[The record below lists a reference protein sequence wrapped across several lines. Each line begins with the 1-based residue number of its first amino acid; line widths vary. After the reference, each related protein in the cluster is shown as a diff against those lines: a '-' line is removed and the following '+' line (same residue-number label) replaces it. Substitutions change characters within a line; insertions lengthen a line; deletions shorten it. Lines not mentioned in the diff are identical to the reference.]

1 MTASINRLQ
10 DVARDRS
17 PWGFPLLYLGWA
29 YLFWLPVLLSEAS
42 VWSFPN
48 VVFFLIGGASPL
60 LAGLALAWLTGGRE
74 RLREMGRRLVDV
86 RRITPRWWLVV
97 LLFWLAFDLL
107 VAGAAL
113 VLGVTDQPLALA
125 WDLLTDPGALAFLLL
140 LSFVFPLVEE
150 VGLRGYW
157 LDALQERYSPTV
169 AGVVNGSTWALWHAP
184 FVWLPGYYANTTF
197 DPELWWWLPSIV
209 LQTLL
214 IVWVYNN
221 TGRSILAVLLFHGTM
236 NLTGEFL
243 GLAPELFP
251 VSLVVTALLAAVLVG
266 YWRRT
271 RSTGAGGEPRHQHG
285 GTEVSKP

>member
-1 MTASINRLQ
+1 MNHSNRWQ
-10 DVARDRS
+10 GVARNLS

-29 YLFWLPVLLSEAS
+29 FLFWSPILVSEAS

-60 LAGLALAWLTGGRE
+60 LAGLALAWLTGGRP
-74 RLREMGRRLVDV
+74 RLRDMGRRLVDV
-86 RRITPRWWLVV
+86 RRISPRWWLVV

-107 VAGAAL
+107 VAGVAL
-113 VLGVTDQPLALA
+113 ALGVTDRPLELV
-125 WDLLTDPGALAFLLL
+125 WSLLTDPSALAFVLL

-169 AGVVNGSTWALWHAP
+169 AGLVNGSTWALWHAP
-184 FVWLPGYYANTTF
+184 FVWFPGYYANTTF

-221 TGRSILAVLLFHGTM
+221 TDRSILAVLLFHGTM

-251 VSLVVTALLAAVLVG
+251 VTLVGTALLAAVLVVA
-266 YWRRT
+266 WRRNPPV
-271 RSTGAGGEPRHQHG
+271 GATAESPSGRHG
-285 GTEVSKP
+285 GTDASEQ

>member
-1 MTASINRLQ
+1 MTNRFQRLQ

-29 YLFWLPVLLSEAS
+29 FLFWSPILVSEAS

-48 VVFFLIGGASPL
+48 VVLFLVGGASPL
-60 LAGLALAWLTGGRE
+60 LAGLALAWLTGGRP
-74 RLREMGRRLVDV
+74 RLRDMGRRLVDV
-86 RRITPRWWLVV
+86 RRISPRWWLVV

-107 VAGAAL
+107 VAGVAL
-113 VLGVTDQPLALA
+113 VLGVTDRPLELV
-125 WDLLTDPGALAFLLL
+125 WSLLTDSRALAFVLL

-169 AGVVNGSTWALWHAP
+169 AGLLNGGTWALWHAP
-184 FVWLPGYYANTTF
+184 FVWFPGYYANTTF

-221 TGRSILAVLLFHGTM
+221 TDRSLLAVLLFHGTM

-251 VSLVVTALLAAVLVG
+251 VSLVGTALLAAVVVV

-271 RSTGAGGEPRHQHG
+271 GSTGAGREPRQRHES
-285 GTEVSKP
+285 TDVSKP